1 MKKTVFTILMAVVAV
16 SALASCYGSFPL
28 ARNLHKWNGSFG
40 NKVGKEAVFFAF
52 VIIPV
57 YQVAALADV
66 LVLNSIEFWTDK
78 TLMAESTHKDKNGR
92 EITIKRV
99 SKDLMTIS
107 VKSPGGSIDEFEIR
121 KLNENE
127 AMLTRNG
134 GEVVKV
140 VAMDDEG
147 ISVTDK
153 DGTVKVGN
161 EKIDFLY
168 EGIKFGGYEKVMPK
182 LISMN

>member
-1 MKKTVFTILMAVVAV
+1 
-16 SALASCYGSFPL
+16 
-28 ARNLHKWNGSFG
+28 
-40 NKVGKEAVFFAF
+40 
-52 VIIPV
+52 
-57 YQVAALADV
+57 
-66 LVLNSIEFWTDK
+66 
-78 TLMAESTHKDKNGR
+78 
-92 EITIKRV
+92 
-99 SKDLMTIS
+99 MTIS